1 MPVGNPSLAQ
11 GLYIICNK
19 QRVTRESPTILIT
32 AACPTSKFEGIHIIV
47 SMDRKIEKKKWPPV
61 RIAKVGGGAIVV
73 FFITYLLIFQDRS
86 SKLYVTAER
95 LSIATVEQ
103 GAFLEFIPIT
113 GTVVP
118 IQTIYMDAVTGGRVA
133 EKYLEAGNMVKK
145 GDPILRLENQ
155 SLQMSIAN
163 QETQLLEQLNNLQN
177 TRMNMEQNLITS
189 QSNLLD
195 MDYQFEQQKI
205 AYLESKTLYE
215 KNLTSRREHIEI
227 ENQYHY
233 YERKLDLL
241 RVTAIQDSIRR
252 VIQLRQMNDSERR
265 IVKNLGMVQLTLDNL
280 ILRAPISGQLTSLD
294 AEIGESKG
302 AGQRLG
308 QIDVLDNYR
317 VQANIDEHYITKVY
331 AGLGGEFDLG
341 GKTYRITASKI
352 YPEVQGGQFQID
364 LMFTSDTPP
373 DIRRGQTLR
382 VRLEL
387 GNPVQALL
395 LARGAFT
402 QKTGGRWAYV
412 LDSSGEVAVRQDIS
426 LGRQNPQN
434 LEVLGGLV
442 PGDRV
447 IISSY
452 ESFGDNEK
460 LILRFN

>member
-1 MPVGNPSLAQ
+1 MIFSKP
-11 GLYIICNK
+11 
-19 QRVTRESPTILIT
+19 RVRGESRTILIPT
-32 AACPTSKFEGIHIIV
+32 AGPLNKIEGIRIIV
-47 SMDRKIEKKKWPPV
+47 SMDRKIEKKKWPPI
-61 RIAKVGGGAIVV
+61 RIAKVGGGAILI
-73 FFITYLLIFQDRS
+73 FFIIYLLIFQDRS
-86 SKLYVTAER
+86 SKLYVNAER
-95 LSIATVEQ
+95 LSIATVQ
-103 GAFLEFIPIT
+103 KGAFLEFIPIT
-113 GTVVP
+113 GTVMP
-118 IQTIYMDAVTGGRVA
+118 IQTIYMDAVSGGRVA
-133 EKYLEAGNMVKK
+133 EKFLEAGSMVKK

-177 TRMNMEQNLITS
+177 TRMNMEQNLITA

-195 MDYQFEQQKI
+195 MDFQFKQQKI
-205 AYLESKTLYE
+205 AYDESKALYE
-215 KNLTSRREHIEI
+215 KNLISRREYMEI
-227 ENQYHY
+227 ENQYNY
-233 YERKLDLL
+233 FQRKRDLL
-241 RVTAIQDSIRR
+241 RATSIQDSIRR

-265 IVKNLGMVQLTLDNL
+265 IEKNLGMVQLTLDNL

-302 AGQRLG
+302 VGQRLG

-331 AGLGGEFDLG
+331 AGLGGEFDLAG
-341 GKTYRITASKI
+341 TTYRITASKV

-364 LMFTSDTPP
+364 LVFTGDVPP
-373 DIRRGQTLR
+373 GIRRGQTLR

-402 QKTGGRWAYV
+402 QKTGGRWAYI
-412 LDSSGEVAVRQDIS
+412 LDSSGEVAVKRDIS
-426 LGRQNPQN
+426 LGRQNPLN

-442 PGDRV
+442 PGDQV

-452 ESFGDNEK
+452 EAFGDNEK
-460 LILRFN
+460 LILKF